1 MTIQADLFI
10 RFVALEKS
18 DTDDNTF
25 VTRKMPVYLGIFA
38 LAQRVLFLL
47 YSYTRTN
54 HGRSVFQF
62 GMAIDA
68 VYARNTLQF
77 IALA

>member
-18 DTDDNTF
+18 GADDEF

-38 LAQRVLFLL
+38 LAQQVFFRLSNYILL
-47 YSYTRTN
+47 TIAIVYSNSAWR
-54 HGRSVFQF
+54 
-62 GMAIDA
+62 
-68 VYARNTLQF
+68 
-77 IALA
+77 